1 MADYIKY
8 LEGFISHIECLKR
21 GQKYSMKNAIK
32 KICKYK
38 LNRAEARDLII
49 LLANHGK
56 LKINKI
62 LDKYYVIR
70 LK

>member
-1 MADYIKY
+1 MDYIKY
-8 LEGFISHIECLKR
+8 LEGFISHIEYLEKR
-21 GQKYSMKNAIK
+21 QKYSMKTAIK

-49 LLANHGK
+49 LLAHQKK
-56 LKINKI
+56 LRIDKI

-70 LK
+70 IR